1 MDMSE
6 KIELKAPKQRVWEA
20 LNDPRTLRACI
31 PGCESLEKTS
41 DDGFAATAVLK
52 VGPIKAKFQG
62 RVRLLD
68 IVAPTSYTIT
78 GEGQGGIAGFATG
91 SAKVALEEIDPQT
104 TELSYYTE
112 AKVGGKIAQL
122 GARLIDS
129 TAKKLAGQFFE
140 QFGAQVAGQPAAGTI
155 K

>member
-1 MDMSE
+1 MDMSG
-6 KIELKAPKQRVWEA
+6 KIELKASKQRVWEA
-20 LNDPRTLRACI
+20 LNDPEILKACI

-62 RVRLLD
+62 KVRLLD

-78 GEGQGGIAGFATG
+78 GEGQGGIAGFASG
-91 SAKVALEEIDPQT
+91 RARVVLEEIDPET
-104 TELSYYTE
+104 TELSYDTE

-140 QFGAQVAGQPAAGTI
+140 QFGAQVSSQTLAGSGN
-155 K
+155 